1 MKLFTPFTIPKKENC
16 DLCRVAKTNAKRGK
30 SPLFFILVA
39 VSYCVST
46 STVKRCS
53 N

>member
-16 DLCRVAKTNAKRGK
+16 DLCRVGKTNAKRGNNP
-30 SPLFFILVA
+30 SFIFFVA
-39 VSYCVST
+39 DSYCVSI

-53 N
+53 T